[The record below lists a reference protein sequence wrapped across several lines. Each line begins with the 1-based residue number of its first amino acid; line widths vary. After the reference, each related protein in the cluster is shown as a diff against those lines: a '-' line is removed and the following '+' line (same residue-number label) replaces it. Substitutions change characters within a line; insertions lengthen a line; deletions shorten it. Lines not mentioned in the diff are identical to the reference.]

1 MSDGPYKSLNMTPAW
16 RKFAEWA
23 HKAAFE
29 PDEVAARVVPALE
42 ETWRDEGCGEVVRA
56 IRTILGDA
64 QQTDMFGQDKSVE
77 LEAARRDLSAGYP
90 MRRLIVDHVMQSVA
104 NGKLGI
110 DAVCDGVEN
119 ALRDRAARGPRQVEE
134 HYLRKQSPE
143 AMATRVRN
151 RMEDAV
157 ASAPIAGLARR
168 LSGLDAAAAQPQSV
182 KQQGIEDGVRLP

>member
-16 RKFAEWA
+16 KKFAEWA

-29 PDEVAARVVPALE
+29 PDDVAGRVIPALE
-42 ETWRDEGCGEVVRA
+42 ETWRDERCGEVVRA
-56 IRTILGDA
+56 IGAILGDA
-64 QQTDMFGQDKSVE
+64 KQIDMFGQDRSVE

-90 MRRLIVDHVMQSVA
+90 MRRLILDYVTQSLA
-104 NGKLGI
+104 SGRLGI

-143 AMATRVRN
+143 SMATRVRN
-151 RMEDAV
+151 RMEDAI
-157 ASAPIAGLARR
+157 ARAPITGLARR
-168 LSGLDAAAAQPQSV
+168 LSGLDSATQFQSV
-182 KQQGIEDGVRLP
+182 RQQGLEDGVRLP

>member
-1 MSDGPYKSLNMTPAW
+1 MSDGPYKSLNMSAAW
-16 RKFAEWA
+16 KKFAEWA

-29 PDEVAARVVPALE
+29 RGEVVGRVVPALE

-64 QQTDMFGQDKSVE
+64 RQIDMFGKDKSVE

-90 MRRLIVDHVMQSVA
+90 MRRLIVDHVMQAVSS
-104 NGKLGI
+104 GKLGI
-110 DAVCDGVEN
+110 DAVCDGVES

-143 AMATRVRN
+143 TMATHVRN
-151 RMEDAV
+151 RMEEAI

-168 LSGLDAAAAQPQSV
+168 LSGLEAATQTQLG
-182 KQQGIEDGVRLP
+182 KQQGLEDGVRLP

>member
-1 MSDGPYKSLNMTPAW
+1 MSDGPYKSLNITPTW
-16 RKFAEWA
+16 KKFAEWA

-29 PDEVAARVVPALE
+29 PDEVAGCVVPALE
-42 ETWRDEGCGEVVRA
+42 ETWRDEGCGEVLRA
-56 IRTILGDA
+56 IRAIVGDA
-64 QQTDMFGQDKSVE
+64 RQTDMFGQDKSAE

-90 MRRLIVDHVMQSVA
+90 MRRLIVDHIIQSVA
-104 NGKLGI
+104 NGKFGI
-110 DAVCDGVEN
+110 DAVCDGLEN

-134 HYLRKQSPE
+134 HYLRKQSPQ

-168 LSGLDAAAAQPQSV
+168 LSGLDTATQPQSV
-182 KQQGIEDGVRLP
+182 KQQEIEDGVRLP

>member
-1 MSDGPYKSLNMTPAW
+1 
-16 RKFAEWA
+16 
-23 HKAAFE
+23 
-29 PDEVAARVVPALE
+29 
-42 ETWRDEGCGEVVRA
+42 
-56 IRTILGDA
+56 
-64 QQTDMFGQDKSVE
+64 
-77 LEAARRDLSAGYP
+77 
-90 MRRLIVDHVMQSVA
+90 
-104 NGKLGI
+104 
-110 DAVCDGVEN
+110 
-119 ALRDRAARGPRQVEE
+119 LRDRAARGPRQVEE